1 MMVMKLYILMENL
14 SLFQSDELEKLKLS
28 ENLDE
33 LCVYK
38 IQNKVVI
45 LVKATNDIIM
55 KQFKDISSCLS
66 EYIDEFLIDNYER
79 WNTYILF
86 LSTNDISVDN
96 LVEVRNNKFFARKFL
111 IGNYTNKLTAEN
123 IMDLLNQEILFN
135 DLLKDSTQLL
145 ERILYIIYR
154 NPYKNLKDLTVK
166 SNLLNFIYDLCN
178 QLKSSNNIQLKMP
191 DNFNW
196 QQKLSIIDLICS
208 LVYYHNFK
216 INIITNDENFV
227 GLIEKKLSYISIK
240 TKEEK
245 INDYNELIIVTK
257 YSLDIQK

>member
-1 MMVMKLYILMENL
+1 MENL

-28 ENLDE
+28 KNLDE

-55 KQFKDISSCLS
+55 KQFKAISSCLS

-96 LVEVRNNKFFARKFL
+96 LVEVRNNKFFARKFI

-135 DLLKDSTQLL
+135 DLSKDSAQLL

-154 NPYKNLKDLTVK
+154 NPYKNLKDITVN

-178 QLKSSNNIQLKMP
+178 QLKSSNNLQLKMP

-196 QQKLSIIDLICS
+196 QQKLSIIDLIFS
-208 LVYYHNFK
+208 LVNHHDFK
-216 INIITNDENFV
+216 VNIITYDENFV
-227 GLIEKKLSYISIK
+227 GLIKNKLSYKFIQIS
-240 TKEEK
+240 EET
-245 INDYNELIIVTK
+245 ITDYNELTLITK
-257 YSLDIQK
+257 YFLILKK